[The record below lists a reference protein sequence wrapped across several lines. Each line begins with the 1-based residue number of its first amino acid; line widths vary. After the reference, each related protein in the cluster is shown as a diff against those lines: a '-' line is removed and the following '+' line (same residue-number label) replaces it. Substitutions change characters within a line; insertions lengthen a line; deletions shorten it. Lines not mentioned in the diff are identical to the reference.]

1 VEEDY
6 WTTNKN
12 IKTMSKNS
20 NAWIALL
27 VGTGIGAALGILFAP
42 DTGKNTRDKLSYQL
56 FKYKEELEK
65 LINDLIDGKNLPFN
79 EAKSEGNKVISDAKN
94 KAENLL
100 SDVNKLIEQINR
112 EAN

>member
-1 VEEDY
+1 
-6 WTTNKN
+6 
-12 IKTMSKNS
+12 MSKNS
-20 NAWIALL
+20 NAWLALIAGL
-27 VGTGIGAALGILFAP
+27 GIGSALGILFAP

-56 FKYKEELEK
+56 SKYRSELEK
-65 LINDLIDGKNLPFN
+65 LIQDLKDGKNMPLN
-79 EAKSEGNKVISDAKN
+79 EAKDEGNRVISDAKN

>member
-1 VEEDY
+1 
-6 WTTNKN
+6 
-12 IKTMSKNS
+12 MSKQS
-20 NAWIALL
+20 NAWIAFLA
-27 VGTGIGAALGILFAP
+27 GAAAGAVLGILYAP

-56 FKYKEELEK
+56 SKYKEELEK
-65 LINDLIDGKNLPFN
+65 MVNDLIDGKNLPFN

>member
-1 VEEDY
+1 
-6 WTTNKN
+6 
-12 IKTMSKNS
+12 MSKNS
-20 NAWIALL
+20 NTWIALL
-27 VGTGIGAALGILFAP
+27 VGTGIGAALGVLFAP

-56 FKYKEELEK
+56 FKYQEELEK
-65 LINDLIDGKNLPFN
+65 LINDLIDGKNLPLN
-79 EAKSEGNKVISDAKN
+79 EAKSEGNKVISDAKI